1 MIGLLG
7 IASGARVSGVAMSG
21 HSSFTAHCKAV
32 IEKARSRGIEPQA
45 INKVSVALHAF
56 ESGHGELEI
65 LRQLTKRLN
74 KRANLIV
81 LPTQERPKPR
91 TKTGIQIVQGG
102 APG

>member
-1 MIGLLG
+1 
-7 IASGARVSGVAMSG
+7 MSD
-21 HSSFTAHCKAV
+21 HFSFVAHCKAV
-32 IEKARSRGIEPQA
+32 IAKARSRGIEPDV
-45 INKVSVALHAF
+45 INQVSVALHAF
-56 ESGHGELEI
+56 ESGQGELEK

-74 KRANLIV
+74 KRANFIV

>member
-1 MIGLLG
+1 
-7 IASGARVSGVAMSG
+7 MSD
-21 HSSFTAHCKAV
+21 HFSFAAHCKAV
-32 IEKARSRGIEPQA
+32 IAKARSRGIEPDV
-45 INKVSVALHAF
+45 INQVSVALHAV
-56 ESGHGELEI
+56 ESGQGELEK

-74 KRANLIV
+74 KRANFIV

>member
-1 MIGLLG
+1 
-7 IASGARVSGVAMSG
+7 MSC

-32 IEKARSRGIEPQA
+32 IAKARSRGIELQA
-45 INKVSVALHAF
+45 INKVSSALHAF
-56 ESGHGELEI
+56 ESGHGELEK

-74 KRANLIV
+74 KLANLVV
-81 LPTQERPKPR
+81 LPTQEKPKPP